1 MSKKPAGGR
10 PTLRVV
16 GPEDDVDPLFAD
28 YGPAAGAPKDQA
40 RRPLAA
46 KPFARVYLDVADRLF
61 EHRVSGAA
69 WRLLIEID
77 RLVLTQRG
85 RNPVLL
91 YSRRLRNIGLAD
103 AHPPPR
109 PSPTGEGGV
118 DRSETKQSRL
128 KPMGSPLGVSDPPV
142 APRPC
147 RRSG

>member
-1 MSKKPAGGR
+1 MSKKSAGGR
-10 PTLRVV
+10 PTLRVI

-28 YGPAAGAPKDQA
+28 YGQAAGAPKDRT

-61 EHRVSGAA
+61 EHRVGGAA

-77 RLVLTQRG
+77 RLVLTQHG

-103 AHPPPR
+103 HTRLRALR
-109 PSPTGEGGV
+109 QLAKAGLIEVKSSNRGLSPWV
-118 DRSETKQSRL
+118 RH
-128 KPMGSPLGVSDPPV
+128 LGYPI
-142 APRPC
+142 
-147 RRSG
+147 RR